1 MRIVDLGNPWGR
13 VFLFRIRS
21 PFGWD
26 SFYGFA
32 ETPPLKNCSVTVTC
46 NKKMAQVNQ
55 YPYEWSFNKIPMN
68 ETLSV
73 DLVFKDENEKT
84 VTKHIVFNEKD

>member
-1 MRIVDLGNPWGR
+1 
-13 VFLFRIRS
+13 
-21 PFGWD
+21 
-26 SFYGFA
+26 
-32 ETPPLKNCSVTVTC
+32 
-46 NKKMAQVNQ
+46 MAQVNQ